1 MYKGANP
8 NNYIE
13 FNNELWRIVAKEADG
28 AYKIVRNEA
37 LPEDMPFD
45 ERGNRDS
52 NSNGAG
58 GTYCA
63 NDSYGCNAWAAN
75 ANLVGSPAEFT
86 NTTQTGTVL
95 LDSSLNTYLNGE
107 YLESI
112 TDNSDKII
120 NYNWGVGATYT
131 DASREDDDDIDPSEF
146 VAEGAAYK
154 WNGKVALLSSS
165 DVHLSVSNEELCGT
179 DNKYHDSLETCASNN
194 YLVIYGT
201 SWWLVSPTC
210 YKSSTVRE
218 VYPGGRLLNGS
229 VALDSRLVRPAVYL
243 TSSLSLSGSGTQ
255 SDPYR
260 IG

>member
-28 AYKIVRNEA
+28 AYKIVRNEV
-37 LPEDMPFD
+37 LPEKMPFD

-63 NDSYGCNAWAAN
+63 NSSYGCNAWAAN
-75 ANLVGSPAEFT
+75 ANLVGSPSEFT
-86 NTTQTGTVL
+86 NTTYTGTVL

-112 TDNSDKII
+112 TDNSDKLI

-131 DASREDDDDIDPSEF
+131 DASREDDEDEDPSEF
-146 VAEGAAYK
+146 VAEEAAYK
-154 WNGKVALLSSS
+154 WNGKVTLLSSS

-194 YLVIYGT
+194 YLVIPGT
-201 SWWLVSPTC
+201 SWWLVSPH
-210 YKSSTVRE
+210 YDDSYRVRV
-218 VYPGGRLLNGS
+218 VYGDGYIGFGNGAYYS
-229 VALDSRLVRPAVYL
+229 YGVRPAVYL
-243 TSSLSLSGSGTQ
+243 TSSLSLSGSGAQ

>member
-1 MYKGANP
+1 
-8 NNYIE
+8 
-13 FNNELWRIVAKEADG
+13 
-28 AYKIVRNEA
+28 
-37 LPEDMPFD
+37 MPFD

-63 NDSYGCNAWAAN
+63 YRSYGCNAWAAN

-86 NTTQTGTVL
+86 NTPYTGTVL

-120 NYNWGVGATYT
+120 NYNWGVGVTYKV
-131 DASREDDDDIDPSEF
+131 ASWEDDDEDPSEF
-146 VAEGAAYK
+146 VAEEAAYK

-179 DNKYHDSLETCASNN
+179 DNKYHVNLETCASNN
-194 YLVIYGT
+194 YLVIPST
-201 SWWLVSPTC
+201 SWWLVSPH
-210 YKSSTVRE
+210 YNYSYLVGVVRDYGKINAGSSAHLSE
-218 VYPGGRLLNGS
+218 G
-229 VALDSRLVRPAVYL
+229 VRPAVYL